1 MSGRKYVPSFLR
13 NQGSNGTG
21 AAGGAGT
28 NVNRFAAFDEDFEAP
43 KAAAATTTITT
54 TATASLKPATLA
66 SLTSDSKPKGR
77 SYAER
82 FSEKSRYEDRR
93 SGPAV
98 VEVKKTDISSEE
110 QFPTLGGAPKK
121 PAGAWGKPA
130 AAGAKLST
138 LAQQWAKQKEE
149 EEAAAEVLRLA
160 EEKKRLEEEMMA
172 LALKNSIKRSGFGLE
187 NPDYT
192 EEDYFHN
199 PYAAQELLVDEDS
212 VELPSED
219 EPSEGDEFD
228 EDEYDE
234 NGEHNPN
241 IGYDGR
247 RKDDLY

>member
-28 NVNRFAAFDEDFEAP
+28 NVNRFAAFDDDFEAP
-43 KAAAATTTITT
+43 KTVIAP
-54 TATASLKPATLA
+54 TALKPATLA

-82 FSEKSRYEDRR
+82 FSEKSKYEDKRGR
-93 SGPAV
+93 PVV

-110 QFPTLGGAPKK
+110 QFPTLGGVAKK
-121 PAGAWGKPA
+121 PSGMWGKQA
-130 AAGAKLST
+130 SGTAKLST

-149 EEAAAEVLRLA
+149 EEAATEVLRLA

-172 LALKNSIKRSGFGLE
+172 LALKNSIKRSNGFE

-199 PYAAQELLVDEDS
+199 PYATQELLVDEDS

-219 EPSEGDEFD
+219 EPSEGDEFGD

-234 NGEHNPN
+234 NGEYNPN

>member
-1 MSGRKYVPSFLR
+1 MSSGRKYVPSFLR
-13 NQGSNGTG
+13 NQGPNGG

-28 NVNRFAAFDEDFEAP
+28 NVNRFAAFDDDYKAP
-43 KAAAATTTITT
+43 TPATAATVT
-54 TATASLKPATLA
+54 PATLA
-66 SLTSDSKPKGR
+66 TLTSDSKPKGR
-77 SYAER
+77 SYADR
-82 FSEKSRYEDRR
+82 FSEKSRYEKKET
-93 SGPAV
+93 PI
-98 VEVKKTDISSEE
+98 VKKTDISSEE
-110 QFPTLGGAPKK
+110 QFPTLGGVAKK

-130 AAGAKLST
+130 AAGETKLST

-149 EEAAAEVLRLA
+149 EEAAAELLRLDQ
-160 EEKKRLEEEMMA
+160 EKKRLEEEMTV

-187 NPDYT
+187 NPDYN
-192 EEDYFHN
+192 EDDYFHN
-199 PYAAQELLVDEDS
+199 PYASQELLADEDS